1 MRGLTPTV
9 LVVYTNWMVKNKRG
23 VFVAALA
30 LLVGA
35 LVVPGTDATAQQ
47 PAQSNSA
54 PATAFPPKA
63 NSAWAYDTGS
73 PGTWVDAIRSYN
85 QQATAGHR
93 LNEVYSYATDLEMY
107 CPDNDGTQ
115 CSAND
120 LYSYYT
126 PGGSGQARTAA
137 YYQAFDADAS
147 GSLIIS
153 PIIDGRTD
161 ANGYMQ
167 GFNELS
173 PQLAAGFADK
183 VAGQVCADPHVD
195 GIQFDIEP
203 FNLTTKNGQY
213 YFYLQLAKDF
223 AGRHVGNPADD
234 PYGCVDATHP
244 RGRFFSV
251 FTFAASIRPGTQ
263 SAGNVQ
269 DVLNTYG
276 DGYFMDSLYDLSSAP
291 AGTLNGIAAYRSAV
305 RQEATDTKTWANR
318 LRIKYGYG
326 IPGSASAHEFTTC
339 TASPGAQG
347 SCVPDAT
354 GATGYP
360 MIDYAKAAVTAID
373 DAGALHDPR
382 YMGTAIW
389 DFGDHVSWN
398 GLNFGPVPAPADVLS
413 YFANNLPGA
422 ENPAPVP

>member
-1 MRGLTPTV
+1 M
-9 LVVYTNWMVKNKRG
+9 VYTNRMSRNKWCIGLAVLSLVAG
-23 VFVAALA
+23 VLAAP
-30 LLVGA
+30 GA
-35 LVVPGTDATAQQ
+35 DASAQQ
-47 PAQSNSA
+47 SA
-54 PATAFPPKA
+54 PPNGTSATAFPPKA
-63 NSAWAYDTGS
+63 NSAWAYDTS
-73 PGTWVDAIRSYN
+73 TPGTWVDAIRDYN
-85 QQATAGHR
+85 QQAGAGHR

-107 CPDNDGTQ
+107 CPNNDGTQ
-115 CSAND
+115 CTAGD
-120 LYSYYT
+120 LYSFYT
-126 PGGSGQARTAA
+126 PGGSGQARTDA
-137 YYQAFDADAS
+137 YYQAFDADAP

-161 ANGYMQ
+161 TNGYMQ

-173 PQLAAGFADK
+173 PELAAGFADK

-203 FNLTTKNGQY
+203 FNVSTKNGQY

-223 AGRHVGNPADD
+223 AGRHLDDPAAD
-234 PYGCVDATHP
+234 PYGCVDTSHP

-263 SAGNVQ
+263 SASDVR
-269 DVLNTYG
+269 DVLSAYG
-276 DGYFMDSLYDLSSAP
+276 NGYFMDSLYDLSSAP
-291 AGTLNGIAAYRSAV
+291 AGTLNGITAYRAAV
-305 RQEATDTKTWANR
+305 GQEATDTKRWANR
-318 LRIKYGYG
+318 LQIKYGYG
-326 IPGSASAHEFTTC
+326 IPASASAHEFTTC
-339 TASPGAQG
+339 VASPGAQG

-373 DAGALHDPR
+373 DTGALHDPR
-382 YMGTAIW
+382 YIGTAIW

-413 YFANNLPGA
+413 YFAAHLPGA
-422 ENPAPVP
+422 ANPGVVR